1 MKDRFKHYE
10 YLFTCDTFTAQ
21 GADPSRIRPKTLKR
35 KPWVATETAIGVES
49 ATRLRTLHTVFQDG
63 GFVEIVIDLLTRDVE
78 CDTEDDWLLDISD
91 WVYDLF
97 RRDVEVDDMIPI
109 IFRALRRYK

>member
-1 MKDRFKHYE
+1 
-10 YLFTCDTFTAQ
+10 
-21 GADPSRIRPKTLKR
+21 
-35 KPWVATETAIGVES
+35 
-49 ATRLRTLHTVFQDG
+49 
-63 GFVEIVIDLLTRDVE
+63 VEIDIDLLTRDVE
-78 CDTEDDWLLDISD
+78 CDKEDDWLLDISD